1 MVAFP
6 MPGIS
11 TLVLVQLAGQV
22 PPQLNLPELHTLDA
36 SCGSVSK
43 TLGPFL
49 EKQAPVAVECQEDF
63 ALIEPSVGL
72 VVVYLVG
79 HAWLEGQ
86 QYRTSIRAGER
97 SRILDGRELAQLLV
111 SSAAESAQ
119 LLILIDTCNAAA
131 LIREFKDLRAN
142 TTTCAI
148 AASSEGESTLEYPLD
163 RTTRFAVALDASV
176 RRSSDTVDA
185 VELAISI
192 RRRMSRPGIMP
203 SQAASYWVSGDPIR
217 LELQSSRSAE
227 GGKYS
232 RTHLVFRSLLI
243 GTGVVLAALAVWT
256 FIYYRNHVLVTLELP
271 EFSQIADAATVEIDE
286 EFPESNESTKSL
298 EFGVLGVRR
307 SQIRLPASDLLV
319 ITKAQY
325 KDGQAREIRF
335 HLNLS
340 PGLRWSTKSLVLAW
354 PSSEAI
360 RVHVG
365 MAYVPPVQWEQGADR
380 QVVKPDKAFWIDL
393 YPVSVHQY
401 RPFAIEAERKG
412 DIQYSVLLDGERNA
426 AAVDAVG
433 LKQVPKL
440 MDNLNQIFNVVN
452 ASERAQKSVRKVT
465 SEDSSSSNTQPSATT
480 TCENCPAPLTMEEA
494 QLFCTQQGKKLPTDL
509 EWELAA
515 RGVDGRLYPW
525 GNKFD
530 AERTNCAGLPEKGAT
545 PATLQPS
552 SKYLQGVSPFGV
564 IDMVGNAGDWVDTR
578 GGYERTFMGGF
589 YAFNPEECMVFKS
602 LPDTGEP
609 PWRKITTRCV
619 QE

>member
-1 MVAFP
+1 MSS
-6 MPGIS
+6 IS
-11 TLVLVQLAGQV
+11 NLVLVQLAGEV
-22 PPQLNLPELHTLDA
+22 PPQLNLPELHTLEA
-36 SCGSVSK
+36 SCASVSK
-43 TLGPFL
+43 TLAPFL
-49 EKQAPVAVECQEDF
+49 ADQTPVTNIEREEDF
-63 ALIEPSVGL
+63 PLIKPTAGL
-72 VVVYLVG
+72 AVVYLVG

-86 QYRTSIRAGER
+86 EYRTSIRAEGG
-97 SRILDGRELAQLLV
+97 SRILAGRELAEMLV
-111 SSAAESAQ
+111 SFVSESAQ

-131 LIREFKDLRAN
+131 LIREFKDLLAN

-163 RTTRFAVALDASV
+163 RTTRFAEALAASI
-176 RRSSDTVDA
+176 RKSSDSVVDA
-185 VELAISI
+185 VELATSI
-192 RRRMSRPGIMP
+192 RKRLSRPGIMP
-203 SQAASYWVSGDPIR
+203 AQAASYWVSGEPIR
-217 LELQSSRSAE
+217 LEPQSPRSDKGA
-227 GGKYS
+227 KYS

-243 GTGVVLAALAVWT
+243 ATGVFLATLAVWT

-271 EFSQIADAATVEIDE
+271 EFSQIADAAAIEIHE
-286 EFPESNESTKSL
+286 EFPERNESTKIL

-325 KDGQAREIRF
+325 KDGHDREIRF
-335 HLNLS
+335 PINLS
-340 PGLRWSTKSLVLAW
+340 PGLAWSAKSLTIIW
-354 PSSEAI
+354 PSSDVIGAHP
-360 RVHVG
+360 R
-365 MAYVPPVQWEQGADR
+365 MAYVPPVEWQQGTDR
-380 QVVKPDKAFWIDL
+380 QMLKSDKAFWIDL
-393 YPVSVHQY
+393 YPVSVHEY
-401 RPFAIEAERKG
+401 RPFAIEAERTG
-412 DIQYSVLLDGERNA
+412 DIQYSVLIDGERNA

-440 MDNLNQIFNVVN
+440 MDDLNQVFNVVN
-452 ASERAQKSVRKVT
+452 ASQRAENGTRPAKSD
-465 SEDSSSSNTQPSATT
+465 DSSTGKTQLSAAT
-480 TCENCPAPLTMEEA
+480 TCEDCPAPLTIEEA
-494 QLFCTQQGKKLPTDL
+494 QLFCSRQGKRVPTDL

-530 AERTNCAGLPEKGAT
+530 SKLTNCVGLSEKGAA
-545 PATLQPS
+545 PATLEPS
-552 SKYLQGVSPFGV
+552 SKYLQGASPFGV

>member
-1 MVAFP
+1 
-6 MPGIS
+6 MPAIS
-11 TLVLVQLAGQV
+11 TLVLVQLAGEV
-22 PPQLNLPELHTLDA
+22 PPQLNLPELHTLRA
-36 SCGSVSK
+36 SCESISK
-43 TLGPFL
+43 TLAPFL
-49 EKQAPVAVECQEDF
+49 GNQAAVREIACQEDF
-63 ALIEPSVGL
+63 ALIEPSAGL
-72 VVVYLVG
+72 VVIYLVG
-79 HAWLEGQ
+79 HAWLEGE
-86 QYRTSIRAGER
+86 QYRASVRAGAG
-97 SRILDGRELAQLLV
+97 SRILGGRELAQMLVSFVSESAELLV
-111 SSAAESAQ
+111 
-119 LLILIDTCNAAA
+119 LIDTCNAAA
-131 LIREFKDLRAN
+131 LIREFKNLRAN

-163 RTTRFAVALDASV
+163 QTTRFAEALAASV
-176 RRSSDTVDA
+176 RKGIDDIVDA
-185 VELAISI
+185 VELATSL
-192 RRRMSRPGIMP
+192 RKRLSRPGIMP
-203 SQAASYWVSGDPIR
+203 AQAVSYWVSGDPIR
-217 LELQSSRSAE
+217 LEPRSSRSE
-227 GGKYS
+227 ESGKYS
-232 RTHLVFRSLLI
+232 RTHLVFRSLLVA
-243 GTGVVLAALAVWT
+243 TGVLLAALAIWT
-256 FIYYRNHVLVTLELP
+256 FIYYRNHLLITLELP
-271 EFSQIADAATVEIDE
+271 EFSQIADAAAIEIHED
-286 EFPESNESTKSL
+286 FPERNESTRIL

-325 KDGQAREIRF
+325 KDGQEREIRF
-335 HLNLS
+335 HINLS
-340 PGLRWSTKSLVLAW
+340 PGLTWSTKSLTMTW

-360 RVHVG
+360 RVHPG
-365 MAYVPPVQWEQGADR
+365 MAYVPPAEWQQGTDR
-380 QVVKPDKAFWIDL
+380 QLLKSDRALWIDL
-393 YPVSVHQY
+393 YPVSVHEY

-440 MDNLNQIFNVVN
+440 MGDLNQIFNVVN
-452 ASERAQKSVRKVT
+452 ASERAQKSSGTAK
-465 SEDSSSSNTQPSATT
+465 SDASSKTQLSATT
-480 TCENCPAPLTMEEA
+480 TCENCPAPLTIEEA
-494 QLFCTQQGKKLPTDL
+494 QLFCTQRGKRLPTDL

-530 AERTNCAGLPEKGAT
+530 PKLTNCVGLPEKGAA

-552 SKYLQGVSPFGV
+552 SRYLQGASPFGV

-609 PWRKITTRCV
+609 PWRKITARCV

>member
-1 MVAFP
+1 

-11 TLVLVQLAGQV
+11 TLVLVQLAGEV
-22 PPQLNLPELHTLDA
+22 PPRLNLPELHTLEA
-36 SCGSVSK
+36 SCASVSQ

-49 EKQAPVAVECQEDF
+49 EKHAPVTIQREENF
-63 ALIEPSVGL
+63 ARIGPSTGL
-72 VVVYLVG
+72 AVVYLVG
-79 HAWLEGQ
+79 HAWLEAQ
-86 QYRTSIRAGER
+86 QYRTSIRAGEG
-97 SRILDGRELAQLLV
+97 SRILDARELAQLLV

-131 LIREFKDLRAN
+131 LIREIKNLRAN

-163 RTTRFAVALDASV
+163 RTTRFAEALAASV
-176 RRSSDTVDA
+176 RKSSDATVDA
-185 VELAISI
+185 VELATSI
-192 RRRMSRPGIMP
+192 RKRLSRPGIMP

-217 LELQSSRSAE
+217 LEVQSSRSEE

-243 GTGVVLAALAVWT
+243 ATGVFLAAAAIWT
-256 FIYYRNHVLVTLELP
+256 FVYYRNHVLVTMELP
-271 EFSQIADAATVEIDE
+271 EFSQIADAAMVEIDE
-286 EFPESNESTKSL
+286 EFPERNESTKII

-307 SQIRLPASDLLV
+307 SQIRVPASDLLL

-325 KDGQAREIRF
+325 KDGQTREIRF
-335 HLNLS
+335 HLDLS
-340 PGLRWSTKSLVLAW
+340 PGLGWSTKNLILAW

-360 RVHVG
+360 RVHPG
-365 MAYVPPVQWEQGADR
+365 MAYIPPVEWQQGTDR
-380 QVVKPDKAFWIDL
+380 QSLKSDKPFWIDL
-393 YPVSVHQY
+393 YPVTVHQY
-401 RPFAIEAERKG
+401 RPFALEAERKD
-412 DIQYSVLLDGERNA
+412 DIQYSALLDGERNA
-426 AAVDAVG
+426 SAVDAVG

-440 MDNLNQIFNVVN
+440 MDDLNQVFNMVN
-452 ASERAQKSVRKVT
+452 ASERAQKNVRTAK
-465 SEDSSSSNTQPSATT
+465 SGDSSTGKTQLSATP
-480 TCENCPAPLTMEEA
+480 TCEGCPAPLTIEEA
-494 QLFCTQQGKKLPTDL
+494 QLFCSQQGKRLPTDL

-530 AERTNCAGLPEKGAT
+530 SKLTNCVGLPEKGAV
-545 PATLQPS
+545 PATIQPS
-552 SKYLQGVSPFGV
+552 SKYLQGASPFGV

-619 QE
+619 RE